1 MSPPDQARASR
12 DGPDT
17 ARELKSAIAGRLEEV
32 HRRIDRAARRAGRD
46 PAEILLIGV
55 SKTFGIGHVRAAH
68 DAGLTDFGENRVQEA
83 LQKIG
88 ETSDVGITWH
98 LVGHL
103 QSNKARRA
111 AGVFAW
117 IHSVDSVELLS
128 RLEAAAAEQQT
139 TPSVLVQADLAG
151 EPTKSGASGDE
162 VRRLFAAGG
171 TCRSVRLRGLMV
183 LPPWSDDAEAARP
196 FFRRLVELRES
207 LRAEGVDGSL
217 LQHLSMGMSHDFE
230 VAIEEGA
237 TMVRIGTAIFGRRTP
252 ASPAA

>member
-1 MSPPDQARASR
+1 MSPPDQTASQ

-17 ARELKSAIAGRLEEV
+17 SAEVKSVIAGRLEEV
-32 HRRIDRAARRAGRD
+32 RRRIDRAARRAGRD
-46 PAEILLIGV
+46 PADILLVGV
-55 SKTFGIGHVRAAH
+55 SKTFGIDHVRAAAA
-68 DAGLTDFGENRVQEA
+68 AGLTDFGENRVQEA
-83 LQKIG
+83 LQKIAQ
-88 ETSDVGITWH
+88 TSDVGIRWH

-103 QSNKARRA
+103 QANKARRA

-117 IHSVDSVELLS
+117 IHSLDSVELLS
-128 RLEAAAAEQQT
+128 RLEAGAAEQQT

-151 EPTKSGASGDE
+151 EPTKHGASGDE

-171 TCRSVRLRGLMV
+171 ACRSVRLRGLMV

-196 FFRRLVELRES
+196 YFRRLVELRES
-207 LRAEGVDGSL
+207 LRAEGVDGSM
-217 LQHLSMGMSHDFE
+217 LQHLSMGMTHDFE

-252 ASPAA
+252 SPAA